1 MTQEINIGLDSQ
13 CLTYLIVVVDNAVAP
28 TDAIAEERTALLR
41 TWLYS
46 GPTLW
51 LAGPVTAEY
60 QAIRDR
66 ARRELHESWGSV
78 HFPPIKVQDPARVAA
93 RTADFLRLHPGE
105 NDCRILAEA
114 EDCGLS
120 AVLTFDT
127 RFQNRLSSA
136 SRVSLVKPSEYWRS
150 LKIPKGALPVI
161 RPNEDNPLGR
171 ETWWRW

>member
-1 MTQEINIGLDSQ
+1 MTLELDVGIDSQ
-13 CLTYLIVVVDNAVAP
+13 CLTYLIVVVDNTVAP
-28 TDAIAEERTALLR
+28 TDALAEERTVLLR
-41 TWLYS
+41 TWLYA

-51 LAGPVTAEY
+51 LAGPVNAEY

-66 ARRELHESWGSV
+66 ARRELHVSWGSV
-78 HFPPIKVQDPARVAA
+78 HFPSIKVQDPARVAA

-120 AVLTFDT
+120 AVVTFDT
-127 RFQNRLSSA
+127 RFRNRLSSA
-136 SRVSLVKPSEYWRS
+136 SPVSLVKPSDYWQS
-150 LKIPKGALPVI
+150 LKIPKGVRPVI
-161 RPNEDNPLGR
+161 YPSEDNPLIK